1 MFKARSPHRSS
12 CRRRARNE
20 RRPSTEIRLGVDSA
34 LGARE
39 MSPTFFVLG
48 KAFASE
54 RAPPERCQ
62 EASVD
67 TPHLRLTRGAFT
79 DKEPTPHA
87 RCGHLP
93 HHTLYVTVD
102 DFCQSHTPKRKPG
115 PHASLCASEV
125 ITLSLFAR
133 WSRFSS
139 ERDFYRYA
147 QTNLTDA
154 FPYLPERSQF
164 NRLVRSHT
172 ELMEAL
178 FLHLVA
184 LLEVRKRPYE
194 ALDSSAMP
202 TRDCKRRGHG
212 WLAGQA
218 DIGWSNSLGWY
229 EGFSLL
235 TATDPTGVITGFCF
249 GAASTADQQMAETF
263 FAVRT
268 QPNRSLSS
276 VGSISSGPY
285 IADKGFEGAENHRR
299 WRESYGACII
309 HPPKR
314 NSLKPCSKHLRR
326 WVASIRQIVESA
338 YDKLF
343 NTFGLWRERPHELQ
357 GLRARL
363 AARVALHNFCIWLNE
378 QLGRPRLAFADLLG
392 W

>member
-1 MFKARSPHRSS
+1 M
-12 CRRRARNE
+12 
-20 RRPSTEIRLGVDSA
+20 LD
-34 LGARE
+34 
-39 MSPTFFVLG
+39 
-48 KAFASE
+48 
-54 RAPPERCQ
+54 
-62 EASVD
+62 VD
-67 TPHLRLTRGAFT
+67 TFLT
-79 DKEPTPHA
+79 
-87 RCGHLP
+87 
-93 HHTLYVTVD
+93 TLYVTVD

-115 PHASLCASEV
+115 PRASLCASEV
-125 ITLSLFAR
+125 ITLSIFAR
-133 WSRFSS
+133 WSRFAS

-154 FPYLPERSQF
+154 FPSLPERSQF

-172 ELMEAL
+172 ELIEAF

-184 LLEVRKRPYE
+184 LLEVRKCPYE

-212 WLAGQA
+212 WLAGCA

-235 TATDPTGVITGFCF
+235 AAVDSSGVVTGFCF

-263 FAVRT
+263 FAVRAR
-268 QPNRSLSS
+268 PNQRLIS
-276 VGSISSGPY
+276 VGSVAAGPY
-285 IADKGFEGAENHRR
+285 VADKGFEGAENHRR
-299 WRESYGACII
+299 WLDLYGAHII

-314 NSLKPCSKHLRR
+314 NSRKRSWSKRLRR
-326 WVASIRQIVESA
+326 WVAGIRQIVESV

-343 NTFGLWRERPHELQ
+343 NTFGLWRERPHELS

-363 AARVALHNFCIWLNE
+363 AARVALHNFCIWLND
-378 QLGRPRLAFADLLG
+378 QLDRPRLAFADLLG